1 MNKLCQQLDTN
12 SGCLDFKTENKFQ
25 QKCFDIQKVKSFLK
39 YFPMLGIAMPDEQT
53 LRDRLK
59 QAIDNSRAKKYHGNE
74 EGFNEVPKIAE
85 QALELLEDNVKP
97 FEYYDE
103 ATKTFLDA
111 QDPKWKQAVLDKFS
125 WIKTLDSNQS

>member
-1 MNKLCQQLDTN
+1 MDKFCQMLDAH

-53 LRDRLK
+53 LRDRLN
-59 QAIDNSRAKKYHGNE
+59 QAIENSRAKKYHGNE

-85 QALELLEDNVKP
+85 QALEFLNENVKP
-97 FEYYDE
+97 FEFYNE
-103 ATKTFLDA
+103 EKKEFLDA
-111 QDPKWKQAVLDKFS
+111 
-125 WIKTLDSNQS
+125 